1 MSMTDPI
8 ADMLTRMRNAIER
21 RHPSV
26 DIPHSKIK
34 ESIAHILRD
43 EGFVQGVEIVP
54 DSKNKQFRAI
64 RVTLKYTEERRP
76 VLTHLRRLSTP
87 GRRLYTGA
95 NTIPRALGGMGLVI
109 VSTPQGVITGSRAR
123 REKVGGELI
132 CEIW

>member
-26 DIPHSKIK
+26 EIPHSKIK

-43 EGFVQGVEIVP
+43 EGFVQSVEVVP
-54 DSKNKQFRAI
+54 DGNFRKI
-64 RVTLKYTEERRP
+64 RVTLKYTDERRP
-76 VLTHLRRLSTP
+76 VLTHLKRLSTP

-95 NTIPRALGGMGLVI
+95 NSIPRALGGMGLVI
-109 VSTPQGVITGSRAR
+109 VSTPRGVITGSRAR

>member
-21 RHPSV
+21 RHPIV
-26 DIPHSKIK
+26 EIPHSKIK

-43 EGFVQGVEIVP
+43 EGFVQTVEVVP
-54 DSKNKQFRAI
+54 DGDFRKI

-76 VLTHLRRLSTP
+76 VLTHLKRLSTP

-95 NTIPRALGGMGLVI
+95 NSIPRALGGMGVVI
-109 VSTPQGVITGSRAR
+109 VSTPRGLLTGARAR
-123 REKVGGELI
+123 RENVGGELI
-132 CEIW
+132 CEVW